1 MKLHKTCCRRWELI
15 QLHLEESSGC
25 LEFQG
30 RAGHVL
36 LGRLILGPSLEVGR
50 FWLTAA
56 PLGSLGDRTLHNPL
70 TVKHH
75 KDKPLCQNKVHLTSD
90 LWPPL
95 QKKQD
100 LGIQQLNPTAYM
112 AGFPSLAQV
121 DRQRICGP
129 KDSNATPTPNQIIQ
143 SIITTEYL

>member
-1 MKLHKTCCRRWELI
+1 MKLHKTRCPHWELI

-36 LGRLILGPSLEVGR
+36 LGCPRLGATSRGREVLAGEHDSL
-50 FWLTAA
+50 LPLPTTA

-75 KDKPLCQNKVHLTSD
+75 KDKPLCQNKVHLASGF
-90 LWPPL
+90 WSPL

-100 LGIQQLNPTAYM
+100 LGIQQPNPTAYV
-112 AGFPSLAQV
+112 AGFPSLL
-121 DRQRICGP
+121 RQTH
-129 KDSNATPTPNQIIQ
+129 S
-143 SIITTEYL
+143 EYLWS